1 MRIAIVD
8 DEEAESICLNKMLKH
23 WADINRIDISC
34 DYFLN
39 GDDFLTAVSR
49 TGYDMV
55 FMDIYMNGKT
65 GIQTAVLMRNV
76 CPECCLI
83 FLTSSKEHMPQAFP
97 CHAFDYLLKPLNNE
111 RLFKTLSDFLNIFPE
126 NQRYINLN
134 MGKQMIPVLYSRLEY
149 ILADSNY
156 CIVQAQEKFRC
167 RMPFSK
173 LTLLLEEDE
182 RFCNINRGIC
192 VNLDFVEA
200 MEDLTCYMK
209 NGVTFPINTKKK
221 SELKQALI
229 SYRFNIRRKQL
240 SRR

>member
-8 DEEAESICLNKMLKH
+8 DEDAESICLNKMLKH

-39 GDDFLTAVSR
+39 GNDFLTAVSR

-65 GIQTAVLMRNV
+65 GIQTAVQMRSV

-83 FLTSSKEHMPQAFP
+83 FLTSSQEHMPQAFP
-97 CHAFDYLLKPLNNE
+97 CHAFDYLLKPLNAE

-134 MGKQMIPVLYSRLEY
+134 IGKQMIPVLYSHLEY
-149 ILADSNY
+149 IMADSNY

-167 RMPFSK
+167 RMQFSK
-173 LTLLLEEDE
+173 LTELLEEDG
-182 RFCNINRGIC
+182 RFVHLNRGIC
-192 VNLDFVEA
+192 VNLDFVES
-200 MEDLTCYMK
+200 MEGLTCYMK
-209 NGVTFPINTKKK
+209 NKVTFPINTKKK

-229 SYRFNIRRKQL
+229 SHRFNIRRKQL

>member
-39 GDDFLTAVSR
+39 GDDFLTAVSH
-49 TGYDMV
+49 TIYDMV

-65 GIQTAVLMRNV
+65 GIQTAVQMRST

-83 FLTSSKEHMPQAFP
+83 FLTSSQEHMLQAFP
-97 CHAFDYLLKPLNNE
+97 CHAFDYLLKPLNKE
-111 RLFKTLSDFLNIFPE
+111 RLFKTLSDFLNVFPE

-134 MGKQMIPVLYSRLEY
+134 MGKQMIPVLYSHLEY

-182 RFCNINRGIC
+182 RFCTINRGIC